1 MIARPSVAA
10 ARRVVLKLGTRVIT
24 HDDGSLALGRIVG
37 IVETA
42 ARLRRAGREVLIV
55 SSGAV
60 GLGRDALGLDGDLLL
75 ADRQACAAVGQTRLM
90 QLYSDAFSTLGLT
103 TGQLLL
109 TQSDFD
115 DRLRYLNLRSTLEA
129 VLSHGAVPVIN
140 ENDAIATDEL
150 AYVGDK
156 DRPVFGDNDRLS
168 ALVASKLDA
177 DLLVLLT
184 DVAGVF
190 DRDPRV
196 FPEAVHLKTVA
207 ADAELNLTGS
217 RSGAGTGGMITKL
230 DAARLAA
237 ASGCEAIICSGRDPA
252 ALTAVL
258 DGRSTGTWFPA
269 APTSPD
275 ARRRWIAYAAAPRGV
290 LHIDDGAVRAVTER
304 GASLLAVG
312 VRRIEGGFEAGDV
325 VEMRGP
331 TGALVARGI
340 VWCGADAARRW
351 VAGDAP
357 DHARNHH
364 ALVHRNHMAVRA
376 ERSSQ

>member
-140 ENDAIATDEL
+140 END
-150 AYVGDK
+150 
-156 DRPVFGDNDRLS
+156 
-168 ALVASKLDA
+168 
-177 DLLVLLT
+177 
-184 DVAGVF
+184 
-190 DRDPRV
+190 V
-196 FPEAVHLKTVA
+196 FP
-207 ADAELNLTGS
+207 GS
-217 RSGAGTGGMITKL
+217 EG
-230 DAARLAA
+230 ARLPPELEL
-237 ASGCEAIICSGRDPA
+237 SSIHMCGCLPIT
-252 ALTAVL
+252 LTA
-258 DGRSTGTWFPA
+258 A
-269 APTSPD
+269 
-275 ARRRWIAYAAAPRGV
+275 
-290 LHIDDGAVRAVTER
+290 H
-304 GASLLAVG
+304 
-312 VRRIEGGFEAGDV
+312 
-325 VEMRGP
+325 
-331 TGALVARGI
+331 
-340 VWCGADAARRW
+340 
-351 VAGDAP
+351 
-357 DHARNHH
+357 
-364 ALVHRNHMAVRA
+364 
-376 ERSSQ
+376 